1 MLLICQQLPW
11 GTLSERDL
19 QTLDSNVMKA
29 TLDVFSLT
37 C

>member
-1 MLLICQQLPW
+1 MQVISQQLPW

-19 QTLDSNVMKA
+19 QNLDSDVMKV